1 MSLLL
6 VTNLCHQLS
15 FHLHPSL
22 KLLPTLPHK
31 PDTNIHQHDFK
42 CASVSI
48 LYYLPLDIA
57 SAANIICTNSVQ
69 IRDIRKRLLLVAGLR
84 VSVRCCWSITSVFVE
99 RNQVLHSQL
108 LDYPTPFLYLASVS
122 AYLLVSLFFSSL
134 SKSPFNFQT
143 KLQPSS
149 QSATST
155 LNLRLTSNF
164 GMRISLNFRRCFK
177 LCRNLLPTLI
187 PSAILNLNLS
197 YYLLLSFPICTPNII
212 F

>member
-6 VTNLCHQLS
+6 VTNLCLQLS

-22 KLLPTLPHK
+22 KLLPTPPPHK

-42 CASVSI
+42 CSSVSI

-108 LDYPTPFLYLASVS
+108 LDYPTPFFIFGFCFCLSTS
-122 AYLLVSLFFSSL
+122 FSILLFS
-134 SKSPFNFQT
+134 KQ
-143 KLQPSS
+143 
-149 QSATST
+149 
-155 LNLRLTSNF
+155 
-164 GMRISLNFRRCFK
+164 IS
-177 LCRNLLPTLI
+177 I
-187 PSAILNLNLS
+187 
-197 YYLLLSFPICTPNII
+197 
-212 F
+212 